1 MFKEVDVQIDLPK
14 MEHKILNFWAETN
27 AFKKRVKLNQ
37 GKQPWLFLDGPITAN
52 NPMGVH
58 HAWGRTYKDLFQR
71 YRAMRGYDLRYQN
84 GFDCQ
89 GLWIE
94 VEVEKE
100 LGFKSKKD
108 IESYGIAEF
117 VKRCKQRV
125 LHYSA
130 VQTEQSIRLG
140 YWMEW
145 DDPEYLRELEKYM
158 ENPEDTVVVQGTKGE
173 ISGKVEQIVSR
184 LGSRDYG
191 GSYFTFSD
199 ENNYTIWAL
208 LKRCHNHGWIYKG
221 RDVMPWCPRCSTAL
235 SQHEIATE
243 GYRELTHPGLTV
255 RFPLRGRPNEVLLV
269 WTTTPWTLSS
279 NVAVAVHPEMS
290 YVKVHQGE
298 EILFTAK
305 ASMSRTLEDDYEVL
319 EELTGEEM
327 LGWSYEGPFDE
338 LPAVKEMKIVD
349 AHRVIPWHEVSE
361 VEGTG
366 FVHIAPGCGKEDFEL
381 GEEHD
386 LPAISPLNEFGIFV
400 EGFDW
405 LSGTSVTQSSNQII
419 ENLRRKELLFKIEDY
434 THRYPVCWRCASEL
448 VFRLVDEWFIKMGEK
463 LEKPLDQIS
472 TEEKK
477 RNLRYQIIDI
487 TMQTSWVPPFGLRQE
502 LDWLLNMEDWMISK
516 KRYWGL
522 ALPIWECKKC
532 GSFEV
537 IESLEELK
545 SKAISGW
552 EEFEGYTPHRP
563 WIDAVKIACP
573 KCGTSISRI
582 LDVGNPWL
590 DAGIVAYS
598 TLDYVNDRE
607 YWSKWFPA
615 DLISESLPGQFRNW
629 FYSLLAMSAIMEGQ
643 PPFKT
648 CMGYSLVLAEDGRE
662 MHKSWGNAIWFDDAV
677 ETMGADVMRWM
688 YCRTNTET
696 NMLFGYKGAT
706 ETRRSFFI
714 PLLNLYSFFVTYA
727 LLDGWT
733 PKNIRNDFSLLDSW
747 IASKLQIL
755 IDNVTEDLDNYNVL
769 DASARLEQFVDELSK
784 WYVRRS
790 RRRFWKSTKDIDKM
804 TAYTT
809 LYTCLTTLLKLLAP
823 FIPFLT
829 EEIYQNLV
837 RSVTPEAPES
847 IHHNDWPTSDLSL
860 IDKELTEDMGLA
872 IKVSEIGRALRNVSG
887 IRLRQPL
894 AMTKIHADK
903 SVLNRIERISSI
915 VKDELNIK
923 ELVLCTDELELID
936 YVIHIIPE
944 RLGRRYGAKLK
955 GIKETL
961 DRMDSNSVALQLKE
975 RLNIDIEVDGEVI
988 NIEPEDIDLKK
999 QPKKDYTLA
1008 EKDGIIL
1015 CMYVKIDKKLEEEG
1029 LARDIVRHIQ
1039 NQRKMAG
1046 FEIDDQIRTYYKTGQ
1061 KITQVFSVWDDYI
1074 AEETLSKTLS
1084 EGRAPEGAHVVRI
1097 KIGGQPLELGLIKL
1111 PRDELEHQSE
1121 E

>member
-1 MFKEVDVQIDLPK
+1 VLYGVLRTVFKEVNVEIDFPK
-14 MEHKILNFWAETN
+14 MEHAILDFWAKTN
-27 AFKKRVKLNQ
+27 AFKKRVELNQ
-37 GKQPWLFLDGPITAN
+37 GKPHWSFLDGPITAN

-125 LHYSA
+125 LHYGA

-145 DDPEYLRELEKYM
+145 DDPEYLRELEKHM
-158 ENPEDTVVVQGTKGE
+158 ENPEDTVVVQGTKGQ
-173 ISGKVEQIVSR
+173 ISERVDRIVSR

-208 LKRCHNHGWIYKG
+208 LKRCHDQGWIFKG

-235 SQHEIATE
+235 SQHEISTE

-255 RFPLRGRPNEVLLV
+255 RFPLRERPNEVLLV

-290 YVKVHQGE
+290 YVKVSQGKK
-298 EILFTAK
+298 ILYMAK
-305 ASMSRTLEDDYEVL
+305 PSMSRTLKGDFEVL
-319 EELTGEEM
+319 EELTGGEM
-327 LGWSYEGPFDE
+327 LDWVYDGPFDKF
-338 LPAVKEMKIVD
+338 PAIKDMKVVD
-349 AHRVIPWHEVSE
+349 SHRVIPWLEVSE

-366 FVHIAPGCGKEDFEL
+366 IVHIAPGCGKEDFEL
-381 GEEHD
+381 GEEHS
-386 LPAISPLNEFGIFV
+386 LPAISPLNEFGVFV

-405 LSGTSVTQSSNQII
+405 LSGISVTQSSGQII
-419 ENLRRKELLFKIEDY
+419 EYLRREGLLFKLEDY

-472 TEEKK
+472 IEEKR

-487 TMQTSWVPPFGLRQE
+487 TMQTRWFPPFGLRQE
-502 LDWLLNMEDWMISK
+502 LDWLLNMDDWMISK

-532 GSFEV
+532 GSFDV
-537 IESLEELK
+537 IGGLEELK

-552 EEFEGYTPHRP
+552 EEFEGHTPHRP

-573 KCGTSISRI
+573 KCGVSSSRI

-598 TLDYVNDRE
+598 TLDYVNDRV

-648 CMGYSLVLAEDGRE
+648 CMGYGLVLAEDGRE

-714 PLLNLYSFFVTYA
+714 PLLNIYSFLVTYA

-733 PKNIRNDFSLLDSW
+733 PKNIRNDFSLLDRW
-747 IASKLQIL
+747 IVSKLQIL
-755 IDNVTEDLDNYNVL
+755 IDNGTEDLDNYNVL
-769 DASARLEQFVDELSK
+769 DSSARLEQFVDELSR
-784 WYVRRS
+784 WY
-790 RRRFWKSTKDIDKM
+790 DKRHR
-804 TAYTT
+804 
-809 LYTCLTTLLKLLAP
+809 
-823 FIPFLT
+823 
-829 EEIYQNLV
+829 QDD
-837 RSVTPEAPES
+837 S
-847 IHHNDWPTSDLSL
+847 IHHTIHLPDDL
-860 IDKELTEDMGLA
+860 A
-872 IKVSEIGRALRNVSG
+872 
-887 IRLRQPL
+887 
-894 AMTKIHADK
+894 
-903 SVLNRIERISSI
+903 
-915 VKDELNIK
+915 
-923 ELVLCTDELELID
+923 
-936 YVIHIIPE
+936 
-944 RLGRRYGAKLK
+944 
-955 GIKETL
+955 
-961 DRMDSNSVALQLKE
+961 
-975 RLNIDIEVDGEVI
+975 
-988 NIEPEDIDLKK
+988 
-999 QPKKDYTLA
+999 
-1008 EKDGIIL
+1008 
-1015 CMYVKIDKKLEEEG
+1015 
-1029 LARDIVRHIQ
+1029 
-1039 NQRKMAG
+1039 
-1046 FEIDDQIRTYYKTGQ
+1046 
-1061 KITQVFSVWDDYI
+1061 
-1074 AEETLSKTLS
+1074 
-1084 EGRAPEGAHVVRI
+1084 
-1097 KIGGQPLELGLIKL
+1097 
-1111 PRDELEHQSE
+1111 
-1121 E
+1121 